1 MKVEEIMKLFM
12 HLRLINLATL
22 LFVVSSCGTYD
33 YIASGFS
40 SEEEA
45 VEEISKAEDEL
56 RSDLQDYV
64 DSGGD
69 VSESVSEEVN
79 QTNDEEENQLIISDE
94 ELPPVPTKE
103 YDSTLIVEDDKKI
116 VAETKDD
123 VEPDFRESNT
133 PKIDFERT
141 LLNLSDKIQYRIAT
155 LSFRSGSSI
164 VDRKALN
171 KIKKIVEVAKNRN
184 AKVKIVG
191 HASTRTRDMPNSEHK
206 LVNFVISDKR
216 AQSVAKAF
224 INYNFPKENLI
235 TEAVS
240 DSKPL
245 FKENMPA
252 GTQANQ
258 RTEIFLIY

>member
-1 MKVEEIMKLFM
+1 MKNFIHFRFLT
-12 HLRLINLATL
+12 LTIL
-22 LFVVSSCGTYD
+22 LFVLNSCGTYD

-45 VEEISKAEDEL
+45 VEEISRAEDEL
-56 RSDLQDYV
+56 KSDLQDYV

-69 VSESVSEEVN
+69 VSESELEESE
-79 QTNDEEENQLIISDE
+79 TIDEESQLVISDE

-103 YDSTLIVEDDKKI
+103 YDSTLIVEDEEEK
-116 VAETKDD
+116 VVETTDD
-123 VEPDFRESNT
+123 VKPDFKESNA

-141 LLNLSDKIQYRIAT
+141 RLNLSDKIQFRIAT
-155 LSFRSGSSI
+155 LAFRSGSSV
-164 VDRKALN
+164 VDGKALR
-171 KIKKIVEVAKNRN
+171 KIKKIVEMAKSRN

>member
-1 MKVEEIMKLFM
+1 MKLEEIMKLFM

-22 LFVVSSCGTYD
+22 LFVLSSCGTYD

-94 ELPPVPTKE
+94 ELPPVPRE

-123 VEPDFRESNT
+123 IEPDFRESNT

-171 KIKKIVEVAKNRN
+171 KIKKLLK
-184 AKVKIVG
+184 
-191 HASTRTRDMPNSEHK
+191 
-206 LVNFVISDKR
+206 
-216 AQSVAKAF
+216 
-224 INYNFPKENLI
+224 
-235 TEAVS
+235 
-240 DSKPL
+240 
-245 FKENMPA
+245 
-252 GTQANQ
+252 
-258 RTEIFLIY
+258 

>member
-1 MKVEEIMKLFM
+1 MKFFM
-12 HLRLINLATL
+12 HLRLLNLAIL
-22 LFVVSSCGTYD
+22 VFVLNSCGTYD

-56 RSDLQDYV
+56 KSDLQDYV
-64 DSGGD
+64 DSGGE
-69 VSESVSEEVN
+69 VLESVSEEEN
-79 QTNDEEENQLIISDE
+79 ETKDEEENQLIISDE

-103 YDSTLIVEDDKKI
+103 YDSTLIVEDEEEI

-123 VEPDFRESNT
+123 IKPDFRDSNT

-141 LLNLSDKIQYRIAT
+141 LLNLSDKVQYRIAT

-164 VDRKALN
+164 VDRKALR
-171 KIKKIVEVAKNRN
+171 KIKKIAEVAKTRN

-191 HASTRTRDMPNSEHK
+191 HASTRTRDMPNSKHK

>member
-1 MKVEEIMKLFM
+1 MKFFM
-12 HLRLINLATL
+12 HLRLLNLAIL
-22 LFVVSSCGTYD
+22 VFVLNSCGTYD

-56 RSDLQDYV
+56 KSDLQDYV

-69 VSESVSEEVN
+69 VLESVSEEEN
-79 QTNDEEENQLIISDE
+79 ETKDEEENQLIISDE

-103 YDSTLIVEDDKKI
+103 YDSTLIVEDEEEI

-123 VEPDFRESNT
+123 IKPDFRDSNT
-133 PKIDFERT
+133 PKIDLERT
-141 LLNLSDKIQYRIAT
+141 LLNLSDKIHYRIAT

-164 VDRKALN
+164 VDRKALR
-171 KIKKIVEVAKNRN
+171 KIKKIAEVAKTRN

-191 HASTRTRDMPNSEHK
+191 HASTRTRDMPNSKHK

-224 INYNFPKENLI
+224 INYNFPKEILI

>member
-1 MKVEEIMKLFM
+1 MKFFM
-12 HLRLINLATL
+12 HLRLLNLAIL
-22 LFVVSSCGTYD
+22 VFVLNSCGTYD

-56 RSDLQDYV
+56 KSDLQDYV
-64 DSGGD
+64 DSGGE
-69 VSESVSEEVN
+69 VLESVSEEEN
-79 QTNDEEENQLIISDE
+79 ETKDEEENQLIISDE

-103 YDSTLIVEDDKKI
+103 YDSTLIVEDEEEI

-123 VEPDFRESNT
+123 IKPDFRDSNT

-164 VDRKALN
+164 VDRKALR
-171 KIKKIVEVAKNRN
+171 KIKKVAEVAKTRN

-191 HASTRTRDMPNSEHK
+191 HASTRTRDMPNSKHK

>member
-1 MKVEEIMKLFM
+1 MRLDTKLFFIKFSIIFYF
-12 HLRLINLATL
+12 LN
-22 LFVVSSCGTYD
+22 SCGTYD

-45 VEEISKAEDEL
+45 VEEITSAEDEL
-56 RSDLQDYV
+56 KSDLQDYV

-69 VSESVSEEVN
+69 FL
-79 QTNDEEENQLIISDE
+79 TEEEDDSTQSSLDQLELADE
-94 ELPPVPTKE
+94 KLPPAPAQE
-103 YDSTLIVEDDKKI
+103 YDSSLIVEENNDNN
-116 VAETKDD
+116 VETIQTSDETNID
-123 VEPDFRESNT
+123 SP
-133 PKIDFERT
+133 PKIDFQQT
-141 LLNLSDKIQYRIAT
+141 KFSLKDKIQYRIAT

-164 VDRKALN
+164 VDSKALK
-171 KIKKIVEVAKNRN
+171 KIKKIVDVAKKRN
-184 AKVKIVG
+184 AKIKIVG
-191 HASTRTRDMPNSEHK
+191 HASTRTKDMPISEHK

-224 INYNFPKENLI
+224 ISYKFPKENLI

>member
-1 MKVEEIMKLFM
+1 MRLDTKLFFIKFSIIFYF
-12 HLRLINLATL
+12 LN
-22 LFVVSSCGTYD
+22 SCGTYD

-45 VEEISKAEDEL
+45 VEEITSAEDEL
-56 RSDLQDYV
+56 KSDLQDYV

-69 VSESVSEEVN
+69 FL
-79 QTNDEEENQLIISDE
+79 TEEEDDSTQSSLDQLELAE
-94 ELPPVPTKE
+94 EKLPPAPAQE
-103 YDSTLIVEDDKKI
+103 YDSSLIVEENNDNN
-116 VAETKDD
+116 VETIQTSDETNID
-123 VEPDFRESNT
+123 SP
-133 PKIDFERT
+133 PKIDFQQT
-141 LLNLSDKIQYRIAT
+141 KFSLKDKIQYRIAT

-164 VDRKALN
+164 VDSKALK
-171 KIKKIVEVAKNRN
+171 KIKKIVDVAKKRN
-184 AKVKIVG
+184 AKIKIVG
-191 HASTRTRDMPNSEHK
+191 HASTRTRDMPISEHK

-224 INYNFPKENLI
+224 ISYKFPKENLI

>member
-1 MKVEEIMKLFM
+1 MKFLM
-12 HLRLINLATL
+12 HLRFINLVIL
-22 LFVVSSCGTYD
+22 IFVLNSCGTYD

-45 VEEISKAEDEL
+45 VEEILKAEDEL

-64 DSGGD
+64 DSGGA
-69 VSESVSEEVN
+69 VSEADN
-79 QTNDEEENQLIISDE
+79 QAINEEENQLIISDE

-103 YDSTLIVEDDKKI
+103 YDSTLIVEENEKI
-116 VAETKDD
+116 VTEPKNE

-133 PKIDFERT
+133 PTIDFERT

-155 LSFRSGSSI
+155 LAFRSGSSI
-164 VDRKALN
+164 VDRKALK
-171 KIKKIVEVAKNRN
+171 KIKKIVEVAKSRN

-224 INYNFPKENLI
+224 INYDFPKENLI